1 MNCFVNKKCAPIFI
15 SGGTRENPE
24 YVLIILL
31 DGSIVKSL
39 EAKQFDG
46 QATVKLSKLCDLGL
60 EQGETPDRESV
71 VAIVVV
77 RRVKI
82 GAGIEVQ
89 VVRVGVRVDIRRPVV
104 TVVAGVVE
112 VRAVYVPAAQ
122 N

>member
-1 MNCFVNKKCAPIFI
+1 MCV
-15 SGGTRENPE
+15 
-24 YVLIILL
+24 
-31 DGSIVKSL
+31 
-39 EAKQFDG
+39 
-46 QATVKLSKLCDLGL
+46 LGL
-60 EQGETPDRESV
+60 ERGETPDRESV

-89 VVRVGVRVDIRRPVV
+89 VVRVGARVDIRGPVV

>member
-1 MNCFVNKKCAPIFI
+1 M
-15 SGGTRENPE
+15 
-24 YVLIILL
+24 
-31 DGSIVKSL
+31 
-39 EAKQFDG
+39 
-46 QATVKLSKLCDLGL
+46 CDLGL

-77 RRVKI
+77 RRVEI

-89 VVRVGVRVDIRRPVV
+89 VVRVGARVDIRRPVV

>member
-1 MNCFVNKKCAPIFI
+1 M
-15 SGGTRENPE
+15 
-24 YVLIILL
+24 
-31 DGSIVKSL
+31 
-39 EAKQFDG
+39 
-46 QATVKLSKLCDLGL
+46 CDLGL

-89 VVRVGVRVDIRRPVV
+89 VVRVGARVDIRGPVV

>member
-1 MNCFVNKKCAPIFI
+1 M
-15 SGGTRENPE
+15 
-24 YVLIILL
+24 
-31 DGSIVKSL
+31 
-39 EAKQFDG
+39 
-46 QATVKLSKLCDLGL
+46 

-89 VVRVGVRVDIRRPVV
+89 VVRVGARVDIRGPVV